1 MELCVTLTE
10 MLIRDLDM
18 NIRRIAALFLG
29 LIVIVF
35 GNTLAIGCNDL
46 AIAAP
51 QPEMAFTPHQREITR
66 QLQQAN
72 IIYLGEIHDRTSD
85 RQQQIA
91 IIRSL
96 LARQPRV
103 AVGMEMFQRPA
114 QPLLDRYLAGKIT
127 EAELRQQT
135 EFDLRWGY
143 SWDDYVSLLRF
154 AKTNRLPLI
163 ALNTPT
169 EITRKVAK
177 QGLESLSGEDLRYIP
192 PIAEIDRTNTKYQN
206 IILAS
211 YQQHAQNASINSK
224 SFDRFYTAQLLWDET
239 MAERIATFIKDRPD
253 YQIVVLAGQ
262 AHIVHNHGIPDRV
275 QRRLGAKFTQKT
287 VLLQPDGGEKS
298 TDFVWSIENDK

>member
-1 MELCVTLTE
+1 

-29 LIVIVF
+29 LIVIVV
-35 GNTLAIGCNDL
+35 GNVFVTIFPDL
-46 AIAAP
+46 PAVAAP
-51 QPEMAFTPHQREITR
+51 QSEMAFTPNQRQISQ
-66 QLQQAN
+66 QLQQAK
-72 IIYLGEIHDRTSD
+72 IIYLGEIHDRPSD

-96 LARQPRV
+96 LDRQPRV
-103 AVGMEMFQRPA
+103 AIGMEMFQRPA

-135 EFDLRWGY
+135 EFDSRWGY

-169 EITRKVAK
+169 EITRKVSQ
-177 QGLESLSGEDLRYIP
+177 QGLESLAGEDLRYIP
-192 PIAEIDRTNTKYQN
+192 PIDQIDRQNLKYQN

-239 MAERIATFIKDRPD
+239 MADRIATFIKDRPD
-253 YQIVVLAGQ
+253 YQMVVLAGQ

-275 QRRLGAKFTQKT
+275 QRRLGAKFIQKT
-287 VLLQPDGGEKS
+287 VLLQPDGDEKS
-298 TDFVWSIENDK
+298 TDFVWGGN

>member
-1 MELCVTLTE
+1 
-10 MLIRDLDM
+10 MLIRDLAM

-29 LIVIVF
+29 LIVIVV
-35 GNTLAIGCNDL
+35 GNVFMTISEDL
-46 AIAAP
+46 PAIAAP
-51 QPEMAFTPHQREITR
+51 QQQTTFTPRQSEIVQ

-85 RQQQIA
+85 RPQQIA

-96 LARQPRV
+96 LDRQPRV
-103 AVGMEMFQRPA
+103 AIGMEMFQRPA
-114 QPLLDRYLAGKIT
+114 QPLLDRYLAGKIAET
-127 EAELRQQT
+127 ELRQQT

-154 AKTNRLPLI
+154 AKTNRLPVI

-169 EITRKVAK
+169 EITRKVAQ

-192 PIAEIDRTNTKYQN
+192 PIDQIDRQNTKYQN

-211 YQQHAQNASINSK
+211 YQQHAQNASIDSK

-239 MAERIATFIKDRPD
+239 MADRIASFVKDRPD
-253 YQIVVLAGQ
+253 YQVVVLAGQ

-287 VLLQPDGGEKS
+287 VLLQPDGDEKS
-298 TDFVWSIENDK
+298 TDFVWSQE

>member
-1 MELCVTLTE
+1 
-10 MLIRDLDM
+10 M
-18 NIRRIAALFLG
+18 NIRRIAALLLG
-29 LIVIVF
+29 LVVIVF
-35 GNTLAIGCNDL
+35 GNILAIGCSDCQ

-51 QPEMAFTPHQREITR
+51 QPQVAVTPRQREIVQ
-66 QLQQAN
+66 QLQRVN

-91 IIRSL
+91 IIRTL
-96 LARQPRV
+96 LDRQSRV
-103 AVGMEMFQRPA
+103 AIGMEMFQRPA

-143 SWDDYVSLLRF
+143 SWDDYVSILRF
-154 AKTNRLPLI
+154 AKTNQLPII

-192 PIAEIDRTNTKYQN
+192 PIDQIDRHNTKYQN

-211 YQQHAQNASINSK
+211 YQQHAKNASINSK

-239 MAERIATFIKDRPD
+239 MAERIATFVKDRPD
-253 YQIVVLAGQ
+253 YQVVVLAGQ

-275 QRRLGAKFTQKT
+275 QRRLGTKFTQKT
-287 VLLQPDGGEKS
+287 VLLQPDGDEKS
-298 TDFVWSIENDK
+298 TDFVWSQLSTNLLLPPDGKNDFK

>member
-1 MELCVTLTE
+1 
-10 MLIRDLDM
+10 M

-35 GNTLAIGCNDL
+35 SNTLAIGGSNRM
-46 AIAAP
+46 AISAP
-51 QPEMAFTPHQREITR
+51 QPEMTFTPRQREITR

-72 IIYLGEIHDRTSD
+72 IVYLGELHDRASD

-96 LARQPRV
+96 LNHQTRV
-103 AVGMEMFQRPA
+103 AIGMEMFQRPA
-114 QPLLDRYLAGKIT
+114 QPLIDRYLAGKIT

-154 AKTNRLPLI
+154 AKTNRLPII

-169 EITRKVAK
+169 EITRKVAQ
-177 QGLESLSGEDLRYIP
+177 QGLESLSGQDLRYIP
-192 PIAEIDRTNTKYQN
+192 PIDQIDRRNPKYQN

-211 YQQHAQNASINSK
+211 YQQHAKNASINSK

-239 MAERIATFIKDRPD
+239 MADRIATFVKDRPD
-253 YQIVVLAGQ
+253 YQVVVLAGQ

-287 VLLQPDGGEKS
+287 VLLQPDGDEKS
-298 TDFVWSIENDK
+298 TDFVWGGS